1 MREGWEI
8 KPMGDVG
15 TFQRGGGFL
24 KSDFV
29 ENGFPCIHYGQ
40 IHMKLGPTTY
50 SHLTSIPKSVAAK
63 SKIASSGDVIIAI
76 TSEDVEGS
84 CKSTAWMGG
93 YDVAIGAHAAI
104 YKHNLNPQFVSYYIQ
119 SCYFQKEK
127 EQYTHGFK
135 VVEIKPSDIAKIPI
149 RFPSLPEQQRI
160 VDILDREFA
169 KIDALKA
176 NAEKSLQAAKDLFQA
191 TLKKELEP
199 KEGWTILPLS
209 GIVDEGSHISY
220 GIVQPGDDFPGGV
233 PVVRPVDLTS
243 PVLRSTSTFKR
254 TRPEISQAYRR
265 SILTGKEILLC
276 VRGTTGVLSLSSGAL
291 KGCNTTRGIVPL
303 CVADDTKR
311 QFVYYA
317 LLSPACQKF
326 IVEYTNGTALKQINI
341 ADVKNIPVPV
351 APKKEQEKV
360 VSILDELTRS
370 SKKLQEN
377 YQKTLTLCDDLKQ
390 SLLRK
395 AFNGEL

>member
-8 KPMGDVG
+8 KTIGEVCEIYNGGTPSTNIPEYWDGGIQWITPKDMGKSKEMYVSHCERTITQEGVEHSSAKVLPERSVIVSSRAPIGYVAINEVPMATNQGCK
-15 TFQRGGGFL
+15 GFVL
-24 KSDFV
+24 GKEIYPEFLYYFLLSST
-29 ENGFPCIHYGQ
+29 ELLN
-40 IHMKLGPTTY
+40 KLGTGATF
-50 SHLTSIPKSVAAK
+50 KEV
-63 SKIASSGDVIIAI
+63 SGKKLAGI
-76 TSEDVEGS
+76 E
-84 CKSTAWMGG
+84 
-93 YDVAIGAHAAI
+93 
-104 YKHNLNPQFVSYYIQ
+104 LPL
-119 SCYFQKEK
+119 
-127 EQYTHGFK
+127 
-135 VVEIKPSDIAKIPI
+135 
-149 RFPSLPEQQRI
+149 PSLPEQQRI

-199 KEGWTILPLS
+199 KEGWAIKTLS

-220 GIVQPGDDFPGGV
+220 GIVQPGDDFPGGI
-233 PVVRPVDLTS
+233 PVVRPVDLTM

-265 SILTGKEILLC
+265 SILAGKEILLC
-276 VRGTTGVLSLSSGAL
+276 VRGTTGVLSLSSVAL
-291 KGCNTTRGIVPL
+291 RGCNTTRGIVPL
-303 CVADDTKR
+303 SFADDTER

-317 LLSPACQKF
+317 LLSPACQKY
-326 IVEYTNGTALKQINI
+326 IAEYTNGTALKQINI

-360 VSILDELTRS
+360 VSFLDVLTQS
-370 SKKLQEN
+370 SNSLQEN

-390 SLLRK
+390 ALLRR